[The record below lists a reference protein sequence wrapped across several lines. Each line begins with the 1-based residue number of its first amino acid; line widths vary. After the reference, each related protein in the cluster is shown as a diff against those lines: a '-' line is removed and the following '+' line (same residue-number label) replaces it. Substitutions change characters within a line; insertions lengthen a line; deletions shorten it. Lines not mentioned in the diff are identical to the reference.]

1 MLTPPPPPTPDEWTV
16 KMSDEVEKWYLG
28 LTPSGHS
35 EADEAI
41 AALAALGNE
50 ARMPLSRALGDKLF
64 ELRFA
69 CENVAR
75 RITYTFDPGKKIITL
90 TTFRHQKR
98 TEQKEIGRAR
108 RLLSGRITPKKNG

>member
-1 MLTPPPPPTPDEWTV
+1 
-16 KMSDEVEKWYLG
+16 MSDEVQTWYLG
-28 LTPSGHS
+28 LTAPGHA
-35 EADEAI
+35 EADQAI
-41 AALAALGNE
+41 AALAELGNK

-75 RITYTFDPGKKIITL
+75 RITYTFDPGKKMITL

-98 TEQKEIGRAR
+98 TEQKEISRAR
-108 RLLSGRITPKKNG
+108 KMLKTRIGKRNRP